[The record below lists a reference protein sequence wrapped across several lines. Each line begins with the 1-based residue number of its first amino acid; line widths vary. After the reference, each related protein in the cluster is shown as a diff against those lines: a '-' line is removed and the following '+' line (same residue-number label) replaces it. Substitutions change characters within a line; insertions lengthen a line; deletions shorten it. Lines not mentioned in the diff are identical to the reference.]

1 MKREIKIRMF
11 KLQNRR
17 NEYAIMLQED
27 YLTQVENVRRKMVKE
42 KESAEKVFRMWS
54 HPCLFNQILTN
65 SVEIFI
71 DKVLP
76 ACTSDELHYSLTKE
90 KLTEILSVD
99 GILEEDPITYLL
111 LPLNPASSTMLNS
124 PIYVSLGYS

>member
-42 KESAEKVFRMWS
+42 KESAEKVFRM
-54 HPCLFNQILTN
+54 
-65 SVEIFI
+65 
-71 DKVLP
+71 
-76 ACTSDELHYSLTKE
+76 
-90 KLTEILSVD
+90 
-99 GILEEDPITYLL
+99 
-111 LPLNPASSTMLNS
+111 
-124 PIYVSLGYS
+124 